1 MATSTSNPREA
12 ADRLVAIG
20 ECLGEDDHL
29 GSERVP
35 VCQARCDVLVVVENR
50 DLHAG
55 DLIRIARVMT
65 GPP

>member
-1 MATSTSNPREA
+1 MATSTSNPARLRTASSPSANALVKTTTSA
-12 ADRLVAIG
+12 ASESQSARL
-20 ECLGEDDHL
+20 
-29 GSERVP
+29 
-35 VCQARCDVLVVVENR
+35 DVLVVVENR